1 MFSSS
6 NKKGSKREALV
17 RLVRLVTATS
27 KPAVLSD
34 PGKWRNEEDHDYFE
48 PPKDDDELFSPCL
61 SKTLY
66 ERMVADCLEGE
77 IFPPDPDFTYEEQR
91 EKAIRTFIGGLI
103 AVSTT
108 AVGAADLARKDKT
121 RPHKQVVFFN
131 PDDDLQPEVVY
142 PDFWWCGRKKTDI
155 DDVESDSS
163 DSVYEA
169 CSEGTTT
176 SQVEVEPPAPNIV
189 EKFILCQCK
198 RHEHCLTCHMTPKTF
213 NFVVREAYKD
223 ISQSPSTRWV
233 LALRS
238 LDRSFQIWVGEH
250 VQYLIN
256 PPAGRQEWQT
266 PAYSIDSATLT
277 CIRDLIN
284 LSYGISFL
292 RGRRARFFGARI
304 RKLVK
309 LSTGFNDSIAKIAL
323 AETCAD
329 VEKMK
334 AKCLNYKKVIT
345 AKIKEA
351 IELLDKLERSLLLFL
366 HGRVRDVRDDILRNF
381 DLTNSNGLAGSAT
394 WPGYAVRKII
404 FMNEVLIGVYGDF
417 MSLVPLLK
425 SMHEVWSEEVSK
437 DDIFTW
443 SESVQRHICFW
454 GKWHDEANQGLKP
467 LADWAEVSDRRKE
480 NCNESHRCS

>member
-1 MFSSS
+1 MFSSC

-17 RLVRLVTATS
+17 RLFRLVTATS
-27 KPAVLSD
+27 KPAVLSE

-48 PPKDDDELFSPCL
+48 HPTDDDELFSPFV

-66 ERMVADCLEGE
+66 ERMVAYCLEGE
-77 IFPPDPDFTYEEQR
+77 IFPPDRDFTYEEQR

-108 AVGAADLARKDKT
+108 AVGAADLAREDKT

-142 PDFWWCGRKKTDI
+142 PDFWWCCRKKTDI
-155 DDVESDSS
+155 DDVESDCS
-163 DSVYEA
+163 DSVYET
-169 CSEGTTT
+169 CSEGTTNL
-176 SQVEVEPPAPNIV
+176 VEVEPLAPNIV
-189 EKFILCQCK
+189 ERFILCQCK
-198 RHEHCLTCHMTPKTF
+198 THEHCLTCHMAPKTF
-213 NFVVREAYKD
+213 NLVVKEAYKD
-223 ISQSPSTRWV
+223 ISQSPSTRWL
-233 LALRS
+233 LALRC

-266 PAYSIDSATLT
+266 PADSIDSATLT

-292 RGRRARFFGARI
+292 RSRRARFFGARI

-309 LSTGFNDSIAKIAL
+309 FSKGFNDSIAKIAL
-323 AETCAD
+323 AETSRDA
-329 VEKMK
+329 EKMK
-334 AKCLNYKKVIT
+334 AKCVNYKKMIT
-345 AKIKEA
+345 IKIKDA
-351 IELLDKLERSLLLFL
+351 LDLLEKLERSLLRFI
-366 HGRVRDVRDDILRNF
+366 HGRVRDLRDDILRNF
-381 DLTNSNGLAGSAT
+381 DLTNSNGLAGSST
-394 WPGYAVRKII
+394 WPAYAVRKIT

-417 MSLVPLLK
+417 MNLVPLFK
-425 SMHEVWSEEVSK
+425 SMHEVWREEVSK

-443 SESVQRHICFW
+443 SESVQRHISFW
-454 GKWHDEANQGLKP
+454 GKWHDEANEGLAA
-467 LADWAEVSDRRKE
+467 LTNWSEVSDRGKD
-480 NCNESHRCS
+480 NCTESHGYS